1 MISAMPTHIH
11 QPKLLTG
18 AHHMPNTET
27 CVTRAWRKHHSEIE
41 RYLRHRVGDGD
52 QAADLLQ
59 TVFLKALHQGR
70 NFCDLKEP
78 RAWLFTLARNALAD
92 HLRTLHSHDAL
103 SEDLPAE
110 SGEQPPVETLSD
122 CLPQA
127 LASLTNEDRDVLD
140 LCELQG
146 MTQRDYATL
155 RGLSLPAAKSRVL
168 RARARLR
175 DAFVRVCGVRFDQQ
189 TGLVCCHAPQTARG
203 SDGQPLR

>member
-1 MISAMPTHIH
+1 MLSHINSSKPPTGAVH
-11 QPKLLTG
+11 QP
-18 AHHMPNTET
+18 ATET

-41 RYLRHRVGDGD
+41 RYLRHRVGDGE

-70 NFCDLKEP
+70 NFCTLNEP

-92 HLRTLHSHDAL
+92 HLRTLHPHDAL
-103 SEDLPAE
+103 SEDLPVE
-110 SGEQPPVETLSD
+110 SGEEPAVETLSD

-127 LASLTNEDRDVLD
+127 LASLTIEDRDVLD

-168 RARARLR
+168 RARVRLR
-175 DAFVRVCGVRFDQQ
+175 EAFVRVCGVRFDPQ
-189 TGLVCCHAPQTARG
+189 TGLVCCHAPQTAYGPHEQRI
-203 SDGQPLR
+203 R

>member
-1 MISAMPTHIH
+1 MVNTSSPEPVAEAVRAP
-11 QPKLLTG
+11 G
-18 AHHMPNTET
+18 TET

-41 RYLRHRVGDGD
+41 GYLRHRVGDGE

-70 NFCDLKEP
+70 NFCDLEAP

-92 HLRTLHSHDAL
+92 HLRKFHPHDAL
-103 SEDLPAE
+103 SEDIPAE
-110 SGEQPPVETLSD
+110 SSEQSAVDTLSD

-127 LASLTNEDRDVLD
+127 LASLTNEDRDILD

-146 MTQRDYATL
+146 MTQRDYAGL
-155 RGLSLPAAKSRVL
+155 RGLSLPATKSRVL

-175 DAFVRVCGVRFDQQ
+175 QAFVHVCGVRFDPQ
-189 TGLVCCHAPQTARG
+189 TGLVCCHVPQTVRG
-203 SDGQPLR
+203 SHGEFVR